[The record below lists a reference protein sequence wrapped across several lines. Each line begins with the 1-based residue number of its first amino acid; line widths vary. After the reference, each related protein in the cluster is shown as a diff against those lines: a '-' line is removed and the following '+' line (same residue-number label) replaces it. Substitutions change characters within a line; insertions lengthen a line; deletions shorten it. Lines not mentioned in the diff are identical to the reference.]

1 MPVLVKVDAKK
12 CGANGQC
19 WQVAPEAFRLGAEM
33 VAEVLQPHFPASEL
47 PRLQAAEGTCPTGA
61 ITVIEA

>member
-1 MPVLVKVDAKK
+1 MPVLVQVDAKK

-19 WQVAPEAFRLGAEM
+19 WQVAPNAFRLGPDM
-33 VAEVLQPHFPASEL
+33 VAEVLEREFPASEL
-47 PRLQAAEGTCPTGA
+47 SRLQAAEGTCPTGA